1 MTTTLTEN
9 DNKPSSCIGRKH
21 NDNKSHGMTAYLQ
34 SEKRKNKQSPLLTEN
49 EESLPS
55 AGHGKPVVRRLT
67 SSSKKMATYLMSELS
82 NQYEETVQGENDAYE
97 EKEDEDYSRAKDEF
111 FEEHFRLLKEL
122 SEKEYQDYL
131 EKTLRPS
138 ELEVSRSSELEV
150 SEMDGWEEDIELVN
164 GVRREYGY

>member
-9 DNKPSSCIGRKH
+9 DNKPSCIGRKH

-34 SEKRKNKQSPLLTEN
+34 SEKRKNKPSPLLLTEN

-55 AGHGKPVVRRLT
+55 AGHGKPVGRRRM
-67 SSSKKMATYLMSELS
+67 SSSKMMATYLMSELS
-82 NQYEETVQGENDAYE
+82 NQYEETLQGENDAYE
-97 EKEDEDYSRAKDEF
+97 EKEEEDYSRAKDEF

-131 EKTLRPS
+131 EKTLG
-138 ELEVSRSSELEV
+138 SSELKV
-150 SEMDGWEEDIELVN
+150 
-164 GVRREYGY
+164 